1 MDRLD
6 RMMKEQTDALL
17 NCIDTSLRSNREVLE
32 AVAAGMHS
40 GDRTEKESYLRQIV
54 DMDTIIG
61 FCIQAGQ
68 ALAFDQLLAEAA
80 GPVLEED
87 VPLIY

>member
-6 RMMKEQTDALL
+6 RMTKEHKAALL
-17 NCIDTSLRSNREVLE
+17 NCIDTSLRSNREMLE

-40 GDRTEKESYLRQIV
+40 GDRTKKESYLKQIV
-54 DMDTIIG
+54 DMNTIIG

-68 ALAFDQLLAEAA
+68 ALALDQLLAEAA
-80 GPVLEED
+80 GAVLEED